1 MHFIVKLAL
10 IYNTAQRN
18 VQRLGKQIKSTGL
31 TFVAPGFI
39 TCITQINELS
49 ITGFSG
55 SYYSTLIRDSQ
66 VCKAHTT
73 LATFSI

>member
-1 MHFIVKLAL
+1 MNGLGISTISISIHFIVKLAL

-39 TCITQINELS
+39 TCITQINELLVLAV
-49 ITGFSG
+49 
-55 SYYSTLIRDSQ
+55 LIIQ
-66 VCKAHTT
+66 H
-73 LATFSI
+73 